1 MSAEPS
7 AAAALPAGLYLVA
20 TPIGNLR
27 DITQRAL
34 DVLAAADLVACE
46 DTRMTGKLFE
56 AYGLR
61 QKMISYNDH
70 NAARQRGPVIEA
82 IVAGRAVA
90 LVSDAGMPL
99 ISDPGYKLVRDCL
112 DLGLTVT
119 SVPGASATLAA
130 LQLSGLPSD
139 RFSFIGF
146 LPPKSAAR
154 RTVLREWAGVR
165 TTLVMFETGP
175 RLLAALEDIEAV
187 LGARPLAVVREITKK
202 FEEIRRGS
210 AAELLSRYDGQPPKG
225 EIVLVAGPPED
236 GEGAV
241 DEADLDRR
249 ILSALETMRVK
260 DAASFVAAATGQKRR
275 LVYERAL
282 FLTRGSGGGEE
293 GGSGEDGSGEG
304 GDGDD
309 ASS

>member
-1 MSAEPS
+1 MSEGTKP
-7 AAAALPAGLYLVA
+7 AAAALPSGLYIVA

-46 DTRMTGKLFE
+46 DTRVTGKLCE

-61 QKMISYNDH
+61 KKMISYNDH

-82 IVAGRAVA
+82 IAAGRAVA

-112 DLGLTVT
+112 DLGLPVT
-119 SVPGASATLAA
+119 SVPGASAALAA

-146 LPPKSAAR
+146 LPAKSAAR
-154 RTVLREWAGVR
+154 KAVLREWAGVR

-175 RLLAALEDIEAV
+175 RLLASLEDMGDV
-187 LGARPLAVVREITKK
+187 LGGRPLAVVREITKR

-210 AAELLSRYDGQPPKG
+210 AAELLSLYDGQPPKG
-225 EIVLVAGPPED
+225 EIVVVAGPPAE
-236 GEGAV
+236 GEG
-241 DEADLDRR
+241 DIDADGLDRQ
-249 ILSALETMRVK
+249 LLAALGTMSVK
-260 DAASFVAAATGQKRR
+260 DAAAFVAAATGQPKRV
-275 LVYERAL
+275 VYERAL
-282 FLTRGSGGGEE
+282 FLSRGAR
-293 GGSGEDGSGEG
+293 

-309 ASS
+309 GASS